1 MGLAFRRL
9 TMASLLALLAA
20 APEAAAWD
28 WKQVD
33 SKEGRM
39 SLSSGRVM
47 PEGVERGV
55 DRDAGSL
62 FMAEFA
68 WWGFENQGWHQIEA
82 GLYWTEDRGG
92 WDTMHVVRDSFFD
105 EFSAL
110 DEEWIETG
118 ATEGPTISTVIGESE
133 TFAFDIDSDIDT
145 FGDDARQCL
154 GFTHGWDRRL
164 ALGWKHY
171 PKWLNFYACGKGKPV
186 ISETGFLHILSGFGI
201 EGEFE
206 ALVEGE

>member
-1 MGLAFRRL
+1 MRLAFRRL

-20 APEAAAWD
+20 TPEAAAWD

-68 WWGFENQGWHQIEA
+68 WWGFENQGGHQIEA

-92 WDTMHVVRDSFFD
+92 WDIMHVGRDAFFD
-105 EFSAL
+105 EFSTL

-118 ATEGPTISTVIGESE
+118 ATEGPTISTSHWTVTVAGSPVE
-133 TFAFDIDSDIDT
+133 TLLVT
-145 FGDDARQCL
+145 
-154 GFTHGWDRRL
+154 
-164 ALGWKHY
+164 
-171 PKWLNFYACGKGKPV
+171 PPV
-186 ISETGFLHILSGFGI
+186 AH
-201 EGEFE
+201 
-206 ALVEGE
+206 ALVRLVMDHARGLPPPAPLESVLGGPPIPEA